1 MNGFQALVFGSRP
14 PTTARMGL
22 QHLVNTSFFA
32 CVTPYVI
39 LAGSDPELCDAITY
53 HSVESVVVEMF
64 KEGDPRTLSFVWR
77 ADVPPESI
85 ERACD
90 IFRHGEPE
98 RHQFWDDET
107 HNEPASS
114 GPRKKAEPV
123 QISELDALIK
133 KMRDN
138 LAGIPEG
145 DFEIDEDEVAID
157 DLDFGKS
164 VLSKLKDRQASV
176 GKQPEVAG

>member
-1 MNGFQALVFGSRP
+1 M
-14 PTTARMGL
+14 
-22 QHLVNTSFFA
+22 
-32 CVTPYVI
+32 
-39 LAGSDPELCDAITY
+39 
-53 HSVESVVVEMF
+53 
-64 KEGDPRTLSFVWR
+64 
-77 ADVPPESI
+77 PPESI

-145 DFEIDEDEVAID
+145 DFEIDGDEVAID

-164 VLSKLKDRQASV
+164 ALSKLKGQAGKRRKAARGGRLTNHWKSKKKGHGSV
-176 GKQPEVAG
+176 AAAAAAAAGPEAETLSCLSCTQTFEAS